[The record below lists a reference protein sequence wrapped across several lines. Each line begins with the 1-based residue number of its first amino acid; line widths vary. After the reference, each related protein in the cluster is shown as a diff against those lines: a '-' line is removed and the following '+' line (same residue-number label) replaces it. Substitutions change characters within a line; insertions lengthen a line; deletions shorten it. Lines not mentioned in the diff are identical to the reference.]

1 MVIIFVNYVHLLF
14 YKEKKER
21 NSAIRYI
28 NSIDEK
34 QQFMIQGKNKN
45 YRVIK
50 YFFIVNQIINTYFLF
65 LLWSIQ
71 RLCCSLV

>member
-1 MVIIFVNYVHLLF
+1 LF

-65 LLWSIQ
+65 LL
-71 RLCCSLV
+71 

>member
-65 LLWSIQ
+65 LL
-71 RLCCSLV
+71 